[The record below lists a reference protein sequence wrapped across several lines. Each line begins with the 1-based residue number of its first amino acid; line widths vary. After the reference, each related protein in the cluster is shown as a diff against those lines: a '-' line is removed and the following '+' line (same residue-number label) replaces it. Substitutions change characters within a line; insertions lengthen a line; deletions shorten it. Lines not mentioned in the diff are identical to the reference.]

1 LYTIIF
7 GEHRLTGIFGTGAV
21 LQTDVNLILQIVMFL
36 IIVVGLVYK
45 NKNKFKIHGGLM
57 GIAVILHVLSL
68 LLVMGPSFSEGYDFF
83 TTATSELGVQTT
95 WIHAVPGAIAMIMGI
110 VLVGA
115 WALRPSNIAACSRMK
130 RLMDIT
136 VLLWLISLMFGIAT
150 YLVFYV

>member
-1 LYTIIF
+1 M
-7 GEHRLTGIFGTGAV
+7 TGIFGTGAV

-36 IIVVGLVYK
+36 IIVIGLVYK
-45 NKNKFKIHGGLM
+45 NKRKFKIHGGIM
-57 GIAVILHVLSL
+57 GIAVILHVISL
-68 LLVMGPSFSEGYDFF
+68 LLVMGPSFSEGYEYF
-83 TTATSELGVQTT
+83 TTATSDVGVQTT

-130 RLMDIT
+130 RIMDIT
-136 VLLWLISLMFGIAT
+136 VLLWLISLMFGITT

>member
-1 LYTIIF
+1 L
-7 GEHRLTGIFGTGAV
+7 GEIRLAGIFGTGAV
-21 LQTDVNLILQIVMFL
+21 LQTDINLILQIVMFL
-36 IIVVGLVYK
+36 IIVIGLVYK
-45 NKNKFKIHGGLM
+45 NKRKFKIHGGLM
-57 GIAVILHVLSL
+57 GIAVILHVISF

-115 WALRPSNIAACSRMK
+115 WALRSSNIAACRRRK

-136 VLLWLISLMFGIAT
+136 VLLWLISLIFGITT
-150 YLVFYV
+150 YIVFYV

>member
-1 LYTIIF
+1 
-7 GEHRLTGIFGTGAV
+7 LTGIFGTGAV

-110 VLVGA
+110 ILVGA

>member
-1 LYTIIF
+1 
-7 GEHRLTGIFGTGAV
+7 LTGIFGTGAV